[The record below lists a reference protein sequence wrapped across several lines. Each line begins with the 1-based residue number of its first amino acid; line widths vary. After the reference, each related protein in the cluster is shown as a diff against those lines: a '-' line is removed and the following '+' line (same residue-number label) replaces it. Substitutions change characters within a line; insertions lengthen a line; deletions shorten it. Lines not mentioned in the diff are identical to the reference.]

1 MAITKDYLAATTP
14 QRIPVQHLPQESDS
28 CALV

>member
-1 MAITKDYLAATTP
+1 MNIVKNYMASTTP